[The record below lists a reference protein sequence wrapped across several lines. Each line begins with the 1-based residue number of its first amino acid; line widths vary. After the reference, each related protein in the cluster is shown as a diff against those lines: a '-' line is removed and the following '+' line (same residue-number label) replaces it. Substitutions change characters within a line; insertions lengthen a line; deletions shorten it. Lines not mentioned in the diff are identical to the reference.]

1 MAINLKK
8 GQRINLLKDSGSKL
22 KNVCVGLNWGAIEVT
37 VKKTEGGFFGFG
49 GTQVE
54 KVKKVEVDLDASC
67 ILVDSQKNVFETI
80 YYGHLKSKYGYVN
93 HSGDDLTGDMDGDD
107 GLDNEIITVNLDKL
121 PAKID
126 QIVFFLNSYKKQ
138 DFADIPFA
146 TIRIYEGTP
155 TRVDKIFATLDV
167 ANGAEFSGKIS
178 MIMGKFYRRN
188 GEWKFSAIGEPTTDR
203 DLKQTIKTITNKY
216 L

>member
-1 MAINLKK
+1 MAISLKK
-8 GQRINLLKDSGSKL
+8 GQKINLLKDSGNKL
-22 KNVCVGLNWGAIEVT
+22 KNVCVGLNWGAIEVI
-37 VKKTEGGFFGFG
+37 VKKTEGGFLGFG

-54 KVKKVEVDLDASC
+54 RVKKIEVDLDASC
-67 ILVDSQKNVFETI
+67 ILVDSQKNVLETI
-80 YYGHLKSKYGYVN
+80 SYQNLNSKNGFVN
-93 HSGDDLTGDMDGDD
+93 HSGDDRTGDMDGDD

-121 PAKID
+121 PTNVD
-126 QIVFFLNSYKKQ
+126 QVVFFLNSFKKQ

-155 TRVDKIFATLDV
+155 ERVDKVFATLDV
-167 ANGAEFSGKIS
+167 ANGAEFAGKIS

-188 GEWKFSAIGEPTTDR
+188 GEWKFSSIGEPTTDR
-203 DLKQTIKTITNKY
+203 DIKETTNTITNKY